1 MAKALTVNQIVN
13 AVLSSNIQD
22 MGGARVLQLADAYD
36 SLPNWDRNAAPEGTE
51 PSIATTW
58 RSPFIGKSLLEVAAW
73 IRRIPKPPKPI
84 NKTYFAVLQKDLY
97 EQNKQV
103 LICRLRGNGRRVETI
118 PMDAR
123 SIGEFQL
130 LFQREDW
137 YWRHKDQML

>member
-58 RSPFIGKSLLEVAAW
+58 RSPFIGKSLLS
-73 IRRIPKPPKPI
+73 RSLDPKYSETTKANQQDLLCCPPERPVR
-84 NKTYFAVLQKDLY
+84 A
-97 EQNKQV
+97 EQTSSYMQV
-103 LICRLRGNGRRVETI
+103 T
-118 PMDAR
+118 
-123 SIGEFQL
+123 
-130 LFQREDW
+130 W
-137 YWRHKDQML
+137 KWT